1 MKEFWSE
8 NSKIISKLLLNQFGA
23 TFLGL
28 MVVAAAS
35 AAQGQKAWLMLFAS
49 CFAAFFYLFLVYAV
63 VWERGGHDRI
73 KVDGGRAVP
82 KPWSG
87 LWISLVANIPNFL
100 LALIVLISDPFK
112 GSYEW
117 AGNMNVIGRA
127 LCLLWEGMYAGIVS
141 YFSPNNPLIHLLYIF
156 PGIFIGTF
164 GYLLGFKNMRI
175 LSIFE
180 LKPPKNQQTGPVSR
194 PNMGDGSANTPKKK

>member
-1 MKEFWSE
+1 MKEFWRE
-8 NSKIISKLLLNQFGA
+8 NSQIITKLWLNQFGA

-28 MVVAAAS
+28 MVVAASS
-35 AAQGQKAWLMLFAS
+35 AAQEQKAWLMLFAS

-63 VWERGGHDRI
+63 IWERGGRDRI
-73 KVDGGRAVP
+73 KVDGGRAVA

-87 LWISLVANIPNFL
+87 LWISLVANIPNFI
-100 LALIVLISDPFK
+100 LALLVLISDPFK
-112 GSYEW
+112 ASYEW

-141 YFSPNNPLIHLLYIF
+141 YFSPNNPFIHLLYIF
-156 PGIFIGTF
+156 PAIFVTTF
-164 GYLLGFKNMRI
+164 GYLLGFNNMRI

-180 LKPPKNQQTGPVSR
+180 LKPPKNQQSKPASR
-194 PNMGDGSANTPKKK
+194 PNMSDTPKRK

>member
-87 LWISLVANIPNFL
+87 LWISLVANIPNFI
-100 LALIVLISDPFK
+100 LAAVVLISDPFK
-112 GSYEW
+112 ASFEW

-141 YFSPNNPLIHLLYIF
+141 YFSPNNPLIHLLYII
-156 PGIFIGTF
+156 PGILVGTF
-164 GYLLGFKNMRI
+164 GYLLGLNNMRL
-175 LSIFE
+175 LSVFE
-180 LKPPKNQQTGPVSR
+180 LKPPQNQQK
-194 PNMGDGSANTPKKK
+194 GSANKPKQK

>member
-8 NSKIISKLLLNQFGA
+8 NSKIISKLLLNQFGS

-35 AAQGQKAWLMLFAS
+35 AAQSQKAWLMLFAS
-49 CFAAFFYLFLVYAV
+49 CFAAVFYLFLVYAV
-63 VWERGGHDRI
+63 LWERGGHDRI
-73 KVDGGRAVP
+73 KIDGGRAVM

-87 LWISLVANIPNFL
+87 LIITVVANIPNL
-100 LALIVLISDPFK
+100 ILAALVLISNPFK
-112 GSYEW
+112 GMYEW
-117 AGNMNVIGRA
+117 AGNMNVISRA

-141 YFSPNNPLIHLLYIF
+141 YFSPSNPLIHLLYIV
-156 PGIFIGTF
+156 PGILVGTF
-164 GYLLGFKNMRI
+164 GYLLGLNNVRL

-180 LKPPKNQQTGPVSR
+180 LKPPQSSSVKPS
-194 PNMGDGSANTPKKK
+194 SEKPKRK